1 MLRLLTPVELSVVR
15 SWTGFKPNGSSE
27 SDQKLFVLGHDMRIS
42 SEGIPRIPGLN
53 RALVESIYF
62 TEYRCQNTGE
72 YRCQEN
78 TGAMHLTMMH
88 LTMHLTEEARL
99 FSMPPPASSAGIH
112 NV

>member
-62 TEYRCQNTGE
+62 TEYRCQNTG
-72 YRCQEN
+72 
-78 TGAMHLTMMH
+78 AMH

>member
-62 TEYRCQNTGE
+62 TEYRCQNTG
-72 YRCQEN
+72 
-78 TGAMHLTMMH
+78 AMH
-88 LTMHLTEEARL
+88 LTMHLTEEKHRCHALDRGG
-99 FSMPPPASSAGIH
+99 SAVQDAANGEFGGDS
-112 NV
+112 